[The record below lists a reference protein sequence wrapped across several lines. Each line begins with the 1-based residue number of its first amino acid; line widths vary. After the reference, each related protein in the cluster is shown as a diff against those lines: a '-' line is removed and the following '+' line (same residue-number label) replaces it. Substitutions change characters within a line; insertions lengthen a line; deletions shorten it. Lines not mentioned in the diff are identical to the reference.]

1 LLQSHPGDIFG
12 DADQVEN
19 RRDDL
24 HHDVEENVSK
34 LNLLTKK
41 EANRR
46 ADNKWEGSFKGTIF
60 TKAVCYSQELLIKV
74 FCHNLVH
81 ADNYPTQSR

>member
-34 LNLLTKK
+34 LNSAFIVDKK
-41 EANRR
+41 R
-46 ADNKWEGSFKGTIF
+46 
-60 TKAVCYSQELLIKV
+60 SQPE
-74 FCHNLVH
+74 
-81 ADNYPTQSR
+81 S

>member
-1 LLQSHPGDIFG
+1 LRRLLQSHPGDIFG

-60 TKAVCYSQELLIKV
+60 TKGRMLLSGIVDKSILPQLSA
-74 FCHNLVH
+74 C
-81 ADNYPTQSR
+81 R